1 MKKASLLV
9 SILITFVVILLLLG
23 NRHISTEITIN
34 APVDAVWAE
43 LMDFPKYPEWNPFIT
58 KVSGE
63 MKKGS
68 TIEVT
73 FHTKGSDP
81 MVFTPEI
88 LVNDANSLFQWQ
100 GRLLMPGIFTGRHTF
115 QLEKID
121 AGKTKLV
128 QKENFNGILVP
139 FFNFNSTIE
148 GFTLMNE
155 ALKKRVEGAC
165 KRG

>member
-9 SILITFVVILLLLG
+9 SILIVLVVILLLLG

-34 APVDAVWAE
+34 APVDAVWAV
-43 LMDFPKYPEWNPFIT
+43 LMDFPKYPEWNPFIP

-63 MKKGS
+63 IKKGN

-88 LVNDANSLFQWQ
+88 LVNDANSLFRWQ

-115 QLEKID
+115 KLEKID
-121 AGKTKLV
+121 EKKTRLV
-128 QKENFNGILVP
+128 QKEDFNGILVP
-139 FFNFNSTIE
+139 FFNFDSTIE

-155 ALKKRVEGAC
+155 ALKKRVEG
-165 KRG
+165 KFR